1 MWWTSLLVSP
11 KLQTV
16 MWPFPFPIYYLKLK
30 TCWLLYS
37 MHCFSDSR
45 IRQSLSWHEWNYS
58 SVLPPQW
65 WGCPLSNFWGEDFCR
80 HLPLS
85 GGALQDHQ
93 APQGLF
99 HGSGRRGAASKNEPT
114 ERTTVQVD
122 PTFFFFMWVRERERK
137 KTEYMS
143 CNTFSVLKKPP
154 RQHELLDCNNLGKYC
169 YDVQYNNVHVI
180 NATTPLKMFWCHQCK
195 CEP

>member
-1 MWWTSLLVSP
+1 MFPFVHNSFFLHTIHQHHYVPNISACVS

-16 MWPFPFPIYYLKLK
+16 LWSFSFSNHYLKLK
-30 TCWLLYS
+30 ACWQLYS

-65 WGCPLSNFWGEDFCR
+65 RRCPLSNFWGEDFCR

-99 HGSGRRGAASKNEPT
+99 HGGGWRGTTSKNEPT

-122 PTFFFFMWVRERERK
+122 LTFFSFKIWVNVWERK
-137 KTEYMS
+137 Y
-143 CNTFSVLKKPP
+143 
-154 RQHELLDCNNLGKYC
+154 
-169 YDVQYNNVHVI
+169 
-180 NATTPLKMFWCHQCK
+180 
-195 CEP
+195 